1 MPAKVKGGSTKMA
14 APSSLLVWRSGEKS
28 GLLRGSSLIYVRNFG
43 YRVAGTLRVCVCV
56 CVCNKFSR
64 KVYQRRG
71 FNKKNRSKK
80 YIYRFWTERN
90 VSLDYEKY

>member
-14 APSSLLVWRSGEKS
+14 APSSLLVCKWRKKWAAAGKLVNLCEKLWIPRS
-28 GLLRGSSLIYVRNFG
+28 RDFAR
-43 YRVAGTLRVCVCV
+43 VCV